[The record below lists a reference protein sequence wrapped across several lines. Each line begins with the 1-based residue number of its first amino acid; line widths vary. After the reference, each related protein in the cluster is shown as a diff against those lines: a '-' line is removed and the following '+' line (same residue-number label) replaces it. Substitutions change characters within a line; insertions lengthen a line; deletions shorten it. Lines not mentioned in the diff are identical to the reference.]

1 MVIYVDADACPV
13 KAEVERVGSRHGVT
27 IVIVSNG
34 GIRPS
39 ANPLIETV
47 IVPAGPDEADKWI
60 ATRAG
65 PGDVVV
71 SADIPLA
78 AKCVAAGAQVLKPDG
93 TELTAQNIGT
103 VLAMRD
109 LMADLRAADPFLQ
122 GRGKSFSRA
131 DRSEFLS
138 ALERALR
145 RAKATR
151 GG

>member
-13 KAEVERVGSRHGVT
+13 KAEIERVGTRHGVRM
-27 IVIVSNG
+27 VLVSNG

-39 ANPLIETV
+39 AHPLIETV

-60 ATRAG
+60 AERAG

-71 SADIPLA
+71 SGDIPLA

-122 GRGKSFSRA
+122 GRGRSFSKA
-131 DRSEFLS
+131 DRSAFLD

-145 RAKATR
+145 RAVR
-151 GG
+151 G